1 MDSIENSETINAAL
15 DTARQ
20 HANSQFCGWGEDL
33 DLYVKSENSLH
44 YQQSSAQ
51 YSATIALTASG
62 ALLLGA
68 WFWVRNEYNK
78 VVDWMALNKA
88 TLDAVETEK

>member
-15 DTARQ
+15 GTARQ

-44 YQQSSAQ
+44 YEQGSAHFQ
-51 YSATIALTASG
+51 PLSLRQRLVLFSWAPG
-62 ALLLGA
+62 FG
-68 WFWVRNEYNK
+68 
-78 VVDWMALNKA
+78 
-88 TLDAVETEK
+88 